1 MIKLVEQPEPTRG
14 GKCPVCRKPTDAE
27 NRPFCSRRCADL
39 DLSRW
44 LGGGYAI
51 AGSVDSD
58 EDGDDATTRR
68 RPADGARSA
77 TDEDE

>member
-1 MIKLVEQPEPTRG
+1 VIKLVEQSEPKRG
-14 GKCPVCRKPTDAE
+14 GRCPICRKSTDPE

-58 EDGDDATTRR
+58 EDGDDASTRR
-68 RPADGARSA
+68 DQFKARQDA